1 MRWGIREFISSVYTI
16 LLIAY
21 AVAGGTALGLYSA
34 YRVVESE
41 FAFGMQQAGPWE
53 VHPQIGTRE
62 IDPYARATLARS
74 ADIPL
79 AAGEGLTLRANTDS
93 LARPLRGD
101 CVYSITGTTPSARFW
116 TLTLQDASG
125 RLPDGWQSERLA
137 TTSARITRPE
147 DGALRIEISPS
158 PQAGN
163 WLRPPDGDGF
173 SIALRLYDTP
183 ASGTLTRFT
192 ADMLPEITRIGCRA

>member
-1 MRWGIREFISSVYTI
+1 MRRGIREFTSSVYTI

-21 AVAGGTALGLYSA
+21 AVAGGAALGLYSA

-62 IDPYARATLARS
+62 IDPYARASLARS

-79 AAGEGLTLRANTDS
+79 AASEGLTLRADTDS
-93 LARPLRGD
+93 LARPLRSD
-101 CVYSITGTTPSARFW
+101 CTYSLTGTTPSARFW

-125 RLPDGWQSERLA
+125 RLLEGWQSERFT

-147 DGALRIEISPS
+147 NGALRLTISEQPR
-158 PQAGN
+158 AGN
-163 WLRPPDGDGF
+163 WLRPPDRGGF

-192 ADMLPEITRIGCRA
+192 ADMLPEITLMECPA